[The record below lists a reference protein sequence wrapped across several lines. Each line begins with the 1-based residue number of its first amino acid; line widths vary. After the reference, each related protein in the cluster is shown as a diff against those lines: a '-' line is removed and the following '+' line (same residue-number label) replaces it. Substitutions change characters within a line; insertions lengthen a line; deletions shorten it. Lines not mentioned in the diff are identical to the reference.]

1 MTTLKDDSMM
11 PFGQYR
17 GRQMAD
23 VPAEYLFWLY
33 DTGKCFGAVK
43 AYIID
48 NLEAIKSQMKFSKN
62 RIRQ

>member
-1 MTTLKDDSMM
+1 MTELADDSLM

-33 DTGKCFGAVK
+33 DSGKCFGAVK
-43 AYIID
+43 SYIID
-48 NLEAIKSQMKFSKN
+48 NLEVIKSQMKISKN
-62 RIRQ
+62 RQ

>member
-1 MTTLKDDSMM
+1 M